1 MVSRGQLLLL
11 QKIKIKSNKNK
22 TMGGESPHLTLTSDI
37 EVMSSSTSH
46 SLRVKQSLFS
56 KFWSILEP
64 IRRIMRVSPLPNYL
78 SLKWLT
84 SDCAASTISK
94 SLLKGFS
101 LSLSRLAWELLR
113 DLQEESL
120 ENPDVP
126 TTLLQISG

>member
-101 LSLSRLAWELLR
+101 LSIGLGT
-113 DLQEESL
+113 
-120 ENPDVP
+120 P
-126 TTLLQISG
+126 

>member
-1 MVSRGQLLLL
+1 
-11 QKIKIKSNKNK
+11 
-22 TMGGESPHLTLTSDI
+22 
-37 EVMSSSTSH
+37 
-46 SLRVKQSLFS
+46 
-56 KFWSILEP
+56 
-64 IRRIMRVSPLPNYL
+64 MRVSPLPNYL

-101 LSLSRLAWELLR
+101 LSRLAWELLR

>member
-1 MVSRGQLLLL
+1 
-11 QKIKIKSNKNK
+11 
-22 TMGGESPHLTLTSDI
+22 
-37 EVMSSSTSH
+37 
-46 SLRVKQSLFS
+46 
-56 KFWSILEP
+56 
-64 IRRIMRVSPLPNYL
+64 MRVSPLPNYL

-94 SLLKGFS
+94 ELAERI

>member
-1 MVSRGQLLLL
+1 
-11 QKIKIKSNKNK
+11 
-22 TMGGESPHLTLTSDI
+22 
-37 EVMSSSTSH
+37 
-46 SLRVKQSLFS
+46 
-56 KFWSILEP
+56 
-64 IRRIMRVSPLPNYL
+64 MRVSPLPNYL

-101 LSLSRLAWELLR
+101 LSLSLSRLAWELLR

>member
-22 TMGGESPHLTLTSDI
+22 TMGGSPHLTLTSDL

-101 LSLSRLAWELLR
+101 LSIGLGT
-113 DLQEESL
+113 
-120 ENPDVP
+120 P
-126 TTLLQISG
+126 